1 MSEDVQITAQVVGC
15 KTLKSAI
22 AQMAILANRRVTA
35 LVSFEGIM
43 DPEAPKKKT
52 KGRKAG
58 DKIEEEEQ
66 A

>member
-1 MSEDVQITAQVVGC
+1 
-15 KTLKSAI
+15 
-22 AQMAILANRRVTA
+22 
-35 LVSFEGIM
+35 VSFEGIM